1 MLLSQTYL
9 ELINMDEYDSS
20 KYAKVEDLGGE
31 DIRNICK
38 MLSQVERILEQED
51 VQACANKYG
60 ALIGIMRVSL

>member
-31 DIRNICK
+31 DIKEHLQDAKSSGKNFGAR
-38 MLSQVERILEQED
+38 R
-51 VQACANKYG
+51 CASV
-60 ALIGIMRVSL
+60 RQ